1 MLRSLTRRLGRTDWG
16 VLIIALALLLFGL
29 VMVYSATFHLHMV
42 GWIDVTGPAYYLV
55 RQLRFA
61 GLGLLALLC
70 CWAIDY
76 RYYRRL
82 ALPILVGTVAVL
94 AVMALLGRWVQMVRG
109 GEGGSVVLY
118 GSIQPSEFAKMG
130 ALIYIAIWL
139 EANVKQLHSFSMGT
153 WPFTVLLGIM
163 AGLIALQP
171 DISTSVLLVATA
183 TAVFF
188 VAGAEMKHF
197 VLLLLVGSLI
207 ILIPVLALGYGRE
220 RLDVWLAG
228 PMSDPANAGYQMIQA
243 LQALSSGGFM
253 GVGLGQSQQKLY
265 LGRVTHTDF
274 IYSII
279 AEELGFVGALAV
291 IVLYG
296 LWLWR
301 GLQVAR
307 RAPDM
312 YGRLLAV
319 GIVSWVVFQ
328 AILSVAVATD
338 SVPVTGTVLP
348 LISYGGSSLVTT
360 LASVG
365 ILLNIS
371 RAGPDAPRGNRP

>member
-1 MLRSLTRRLGRTDWG
+1 MHRNLARRLRRTDWG
-16 VLIIALALLLFGL
+16 LLVIVLALISVGL

-42 GWIDVTGPAYYLV
+42 GWIDVSGPTYYLE
-55 RQLRFA
+55 RQARFVI
-61 GLGLLALLC
+61 LGLVGLLLF
-70 CWAIDY
+70 WAIDY
-76 RYYRRL
+76 RFYKRL
-82 ALPILVGTVAVL
+82 AIPILLGTLGVL
-94 AVMALLGRWVQMVRG
+94 IVMAVWGRWIRMERG
-109 GEGGSVVLY
+109 AGGAVVLY
-118 GSIQPSEFAKMG
+118 GSIQPSEFAKLG

-139 EANVKQLHSFSMGT
+139 ESNAKQLHSFSLGT

-163 AGLIALQP
+163 AGLIAMQP
-171 DISTSVLLVATA
+171 DLSTAVLLVATA

-197 VLLLLVGSLI
+197 LLLLLLGALI
-207 ILIPVLALGYGRE
+207 ILIPMLTLGYGRE

-228 PMSDPANAGYQMIQA
+228 PMSDPTDTGYQMMQA
-243 LQALSSGGFM
+243 LQALSSGGLL
-253 GVGLGQSQQKLY
+253 GVGLGQSAQKLY

-274 IYSII
+274 IFSII
-279 AEELGFVGALAV
+279 GEELGFVGAVGIIA
-291 IVLYG
+291 LYG

-301 GLQVAR
+301 GLQIAR

-319 GIVSWVVFQ
+319 GIVCWVAFQ
-328 AILSVAVATD
+328 ATLSIAVATD

-348 LISYGGSSLVTT
+348 LISYGGSSLVST

-371 RAGPDAPRGNRP
+371 QAEPEAPSGAGP

>member
-1 MLRSLTRRLGRTDWG
+1 MQRGLTRRLRRTDWG
-16 VLIIALALLLFGL
+16 LLVVVLALVLVGL
-29 VMVYSATFHLHMV
+29 VMIYSATFHLHLV
-42 GWIDVTGPAYYLV
+42 GWTDVTGPTYYLV
-55 RQLRFA
+55 RQLRFV
-61 GLGLLALLC
+61 GLGLVALLI

-76 RYYRRL
+76 RFYKRM
-82 ALPILVGTVAVL
+82 AIPILIGTVGVL
-94 AVMALLGRWVQMVRG
+94 AAMAFLGRWVQMVRG

-118 GSIQPSEFAKMG
+118 GSIQPSEFAKLG

-139 EANVKQLHSFSMGT
+139 EANVKQLHSFSLGT
-153 WPFTVLLGIM
+153 WPFTVLLGVM
-163 AGLIALQP
+163 AGLIAMQP
-171 DISTSVLLVATA
+171 DVSTAVLLVATA

-197 VLLLLVGSLI
+197 LLLLIVGSLI
-207 ILIPVLALGYGRE
+207 ILVPVLALGYGRE
-220 RLDVWLAG
+220 RLAVWMAG
-228 PMSDPANAGYQMIQA
+228 PMSDPTDAGYQMIQA
-243 LQALSSGGFM
+243 LQALSSGGLL

-274 IYSII
+274 IFSILG
-279 AEELGFVGALAV
+279 EELGFVGAVAV
-291 IVLYG
+291 IALYG

-301 GLQVAR
+301 GLRIAQ

-319 GIVSWVVFQ
+319 GIVCWVAFQ
-328 AILSVAVATD
+328 AMLSIAVATD
-338 SVPVTGTVLP
+338 TVPVTGTVLP

-371 RAGPDAPRGNRP
+371 QARPEPPRGAGP